1 MQRSKNLAVM
11 FLLGAALAGGALGF
25 TADRVMVSSRP
36 SHKDQRAMR
45 DRMAED
51 LELTPMQRAAFDS
64 ILDERHRQLVE
75 VMKPVRPRIDSIRL
89 NFRGQLA
96 RQLSPE
102 QQARFYALVA
112 EMDKEKGKGRGK

>member
-25 TADRVMVSSRP
+25 TADRVMVGGRGD
-36 SHKDQRAMR
+36 HGDQRAMR

-51 LELTPMQRAAFDS
+51 LDLTPVQRAAFDS

-75 VMKPVRPRIDSIRL
+75 VMKPVRSRIDSIRL
-89 NFRGQLA
+89 SFRGQLA
-96 RQLSPE
+96 KQLSPA
-102 QQARFYALVA
+102 QQRRFYALIA
-112 EMDKEKGKGRGK
+112 EMEKSRGK